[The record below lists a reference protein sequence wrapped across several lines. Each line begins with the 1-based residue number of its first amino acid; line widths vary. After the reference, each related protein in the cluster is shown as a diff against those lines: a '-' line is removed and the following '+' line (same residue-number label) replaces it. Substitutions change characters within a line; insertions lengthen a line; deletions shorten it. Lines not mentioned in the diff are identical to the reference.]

1 MIQWNLPEALKQ
13 NGYATVSQI
22 QRALKTRCGIELSRQ
37 ALTKL
42 MVTPPKELKLTTAQF
57 FCDLLQ
63 MPLDS
68 FLQIQPD
75 LLPQSLPKP
84 IKPYAPKPKGAE
96 LLMSNPMRFLG

>member
-13 NGYATVSQI
+13 KGYTTVLQI
-22 QRALKTRCGIELSRQ
+22 QRALQTQCGIQMSRQ

-42 MVTPPKELKLTTAQF
+42 MATPPKELKLTTAQF

-63 MPLDS
+63 MPLDN

-75 LLPQSLPKP
+75 PLPCALPKP
-84 IKPYAPKPKGAE
+84 IKPYAPKPKGAA
-96 LLMSNPMRFLG
+96 LLMSNPMSFLK